1 MLKIFKMVLII
12 IGVDSR
18 IVQRLTPAT
27 TGIAGI
33 LDGIARRVLPSIWN
47 KKTGKNASPTPTS
60 TTHNNPKTLSP
71 HYHHPLPETIHT
83 FATDFETKPHFR
95 DYVYTNTQRIFDIIS
110 LAINKI
116 FTPKF
121 AIILGVF
128 TILIICCFRTLD
140 FFLPLST
147 III

>member
-1 MLKIFKMVLII
+1 MMSVHSGIF
-12 IGVDSR
+12 
-18 IVQRLTPAT
+18 QRLTPVIAD
-27 TGIAGI
+27 ILDKIIRRVLAGI
-33 LDGIARRVLPSIWN
+33 LGKI
-47 KKTGKNASPTPTS
+47 TGEKASPTPTS
-60 TTHNNPKTLSP
+60 NAHDI
-71 HYHHPLPETIHT
+71 IHILIT
-83 FATDFETKPHFR
+83 EFETKPHFR

-147 III
+147 IIINI

>member
-1 MLKIFKMVLII
+1 MLKILKMILIT
-12 IGVDSR
+12 IGVDSK
-18 IVQRLTPAT
+18 IAQMLTT
-27 TGIAGI
+27 FIADI
-33 LDGIARRVLPSIWN
+33 LDKIIQRVLGGIWG
-47 KKTGKNASPTPTS
+47 KITGENASPTPTS
-60 TTHNNPKTLSP
+60 TTHNTPKTLSP

-121 AIILGVF
+121 ATILGIF
-128 TILIICCFRTLD
+128 TILIICCFWTLG

>member
-1 MLKIFKMVLII
+1 MLKTILKMVLTI

-18 IVQRLTPAT
+18 IVQRLTPV
-27 TGIAGI
+27 IADI
-33 LDGIARRVLPSIWN
+33 LDKIIQRVLGGIWS
-47 KKTGKNASPTPTS
+47 KITVENASPTPT
-60 TTHNNPKTLSP
+60 NNA
-71 HYHHPLPETIHT
+71 HDIIHLLIT
-83 FATDFETKPHFR
+83 EFETKPHFR
-95 DYVYTNTQRIFDIIS
+95 KYVYTNTQRIFDIIS

-121 AIILGVF
+121 ATILGVS
-128 TILIICCFRTLD
+128 TILIICCFWTLG